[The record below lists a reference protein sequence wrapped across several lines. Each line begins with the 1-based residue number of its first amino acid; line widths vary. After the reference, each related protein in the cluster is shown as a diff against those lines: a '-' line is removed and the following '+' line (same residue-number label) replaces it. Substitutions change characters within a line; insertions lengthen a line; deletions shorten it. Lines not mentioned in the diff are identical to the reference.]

1 VRFAVDDP
9 FEGIVVVAMAEC
21 IADGDHRAMLILV
34 GDHRL
39 ADGVDKAGVPLRAEP
54 GSACPN
60 VLRKPLVVLQV
71 LGDRDPPGVFL
82 GDLAVDP
89 LE

>member
-9 FEGIVVVAMAEC
+9 FEGIVVVAMGEC
-21 IADGDHRAMLILV
+21 IADGDNRAMLILV

-39 ADGVDKAGVPLRAEP
+39 ADRVDEVGIPLRAEP

-60 VLRKPLVVLQV
+60 VLGEPLVVLQV